1 MEEKQEG
8 RRKEDA
14 ATLVSNVTNLAT
26 NHPELEVRGWLEK
39 MKV

>member
-14 ATLVSNVTNLAT
+14 ATLVSNITNLAKYFLNDWMT
-26 NHPELEVRGWLEK
+26 
-39 MKV
+39 